1 MRREVFNLYDCVAIG
16 EGPGLNP
23 ERAAAIV
30 NPADPMLHMIYH
42 FDFVD
47 HTGSRHGKEWDR
59 IWFKS
64 VFDRWDKGIGQD
76 GWNSC
81 VVGNHDLRRLIARFG
96 DAHADPNLVAKAL
109 AATYVPQRATPFIYQ
124 GDELGLG
131 DTTITSVEELD
142 DVWAKTTYRL
152 ARSKGH
158 TEAEALAKAVAMTRD
173 HARTPYPWTLD
184 GGFSAGIPWLK
195 PTPNRGG
202 VDLAS
207 QQADDGSVWA
217 FYRALLELRS
227 KDPQTWVF
235 RAYEGLLPAHP
246 HLFVY
251 RRGARGLVCVN
262 LSGGT
267 CPLPQAITQ
276 LLSERTCLKSSGE
289 VSQTQ
294 MGAWSTQIWA

>member
-1 MRREVFNLYDCVAIG
+1 
-16 EGPGLNP
+16 
-23 ERAAAIV
+23 
-30 NPADPMLHMIYH
+30 ML
-42 FDFVD
+42 
-47 HTGSRHGKEWDR
+47 
-59 IWFKS
+59 
-64 VFDRWDKGIGQD
+64 
-76 GWNSC
+76 
-81 VVGNHDLRRLIARFG
+81 
-96 DAHADPNLVAKAL
+96 
-109 AATYVPQRATPFIYQ
+109 QRATPFIYQ

-131 DTTITSVEELD
+131 DTTITTVEELD

-173 HARTPYPWTLD
+173 HARTPYPWTPE
-184 GGFSAGIPWLK
+184 GGFGAGIPWLK

-217 FYRALLELRS
+217 FYRDLLELRS

-235 RAYEGLLPAHP
+235 GAYEDLLPEHP

-251 RRGARGLVCVN
+251 QRGARGLVCVN

-276 LLSERTCLKSSGE
+276 LLSERTCLNSSGE
-289 VSQTQ
+289 ASTTQ
-294 MGAWSTQIWA
+294 MGPWSTQILA